1 MIKKR
6 VLRTILL
13 WQLGWVERNVVLLGQ
28 SGGVCEKEYPFR
40 WELWKELMCNLK
52 NPGIVGTYLQWAIW
66 ATIISLY
73 KLLNNELWNWKYFI
87 LWGYELKLKNCH
99 NSISGFK
106 REVGV
111 NWFFMVHSLDD
122 INTSQFNVEML
133 LHFSL
138 EFHKSWLLNMFL
150 LSIFVDWALPSL
162 SVIVVSCAYDHPLC
176 VVRIIIKK
184 KADKK
189 KKKINTKG

>member
-1 MIKKR
+1 
-6 VLRTILL
+6 
-13 WQLGWVERNVVLLGQ
+13 
-28 SGGVCEKEYPFR
+28 
-40 WELWKELMCNLK
+40 
-52 NPGIVGTYLQWAIW
+52 
-66 ATIISLY
+66 
-73 KLLNNELWNWKYFI
+73 
-87 LWGYELKLKNCH
+87 
-99 NSISGFK
+99 
-106 REVGV
+106 
-111 NWFFMVHSLDD
+111 MVHSLDD